1 MARCDQGYLCDV
13 CDEEVEHIGQSDL
26 YLRFVT
32 GQISSQELLSSPER
46 HLQCNP
52 VVAQFIV
59 DPQFPEVPVEG
70 PFSKNE
76 LDAKQVQQQEEL
88 MTRGWRRLIELET
101 IAKTLPVHLYPLPEV
116 IAKNS

>member
-1 MARCDQGYLCDV
+1 M
-13 CDEEVEHIGQSDL
+13 EHIGQSDL

-59 DPQFPEVPVEG
+59 DPQFSTVVVEG
-70 PFSKNE
+70 PFCKGE
-76 LDAKQVQQQEEL
+76 LDSEQVRQQEEL
-88 MTRGWRRLIELET
+88 TTRGWRRLIELEA

-116 IAKNS
+116 IERNS